1 MLLKQLYILVLSTF
15 LVKFL
20 QMPMWILTVWFV
32 IPLQRLVIPIQNMD
46 FLLRRWEYT
55 HLWWNNLLTS
65 LKVLTKPWRF
75 VEMLIKIHWT

>member
-1 MLLKQLYILVLSTF
+1 M
-15 LVKFL
+15 
-20 QMPMWILTVWFV
+20 WFV